1 MDPQIQYLLA
11 RKQKADSLPSEVR
24 LQYAEEYA
32 KIVFELAMYAMDHP
46 MPYWDEI
53 VNDAV
58 LQFVLRIFAEK
69 YEPQENRPFVSWVFD
84 QAVNEIDA
92 SYHTRDQ
99 ARFFK
104 AIQMVR
110 GQLMKI

>member
-1 MDPQIQYLLA
+1 MDLQIQHLLA
-11 RKQKADSLPSEVR
+11 RKQKADSLPVEVR
-24 LQYAEEYA
+24 IQYAEEYA
-32 KIVFELAMYAMDHP
+32 NIVFELAMYAMVHP

-92 SYHTRDQ
+92 SYHTGDQ
-99 ARFFK
+99 TRFFNC
-104 AIQMVR
+104 IQGVGM
-110 GQLMKI
+110 QLSKV

>member
-11 RKQKADSLPSEVR
+11 RKQKADSLPAEVR
-24 LQYAEEYA
+24 TQFAEEYA
-32 KIVFELAMYAMDHP
+32 NIVFELAMYAMAHP

-58 LQFVLRIFAEK
+58 LQMVLRAFAEK
-69 YEPQENRPFVSWVFD
+69 YEPQENRPFVSWMFD
-84 QAVNEIDA
+84 QAVNEIDV

-99 ARFFK
+99 VRLFNC
-104 AIQMVR
+104 IQGVR
-110 GQLMKI
+110 MQLGKV